1 MTNQNYKAGKE
12 FENFVVHHLEQI
24 GLDVE
29 EQVCIGLRPTGGA
42 HIVDAIAKGQYLN
55 SFKYQFVAGTA
66 EEKIPYEQ
74 CCLQHACDTYG
85 YKKAFLVLA
94 GPGWKHD
101 TEYKEGC
108 FAKYL
113 NTPNVEV
120 VSYEEFMKVVNC
132 L

>member
-12 FENFVVHHLEQI
+12 FENFVVHHLEEM

-29 EQVCIGLRPTGGA
+29 EQVCIGLRPTGSC
-42 HIVDAIAKGQYLN
+42 HIVDVIVESEILGSL
-55 SFKYQFVAGTA
+55 KYQFVAGTA
-66 EEKIPYEQ
+66 EEKIAHEQ

-94 GPGWKHD
+94 GPGWKHAKA
-101 TEYKEGC
+101 YKEGC

-113 NTPNVEV
+113 RTPNVEV
-120 VSYEEFMKVVNC
+120 VSYEEFMEAVK
-132 L
+132 

>member
-1 MTNQNYKAGKE
+1 MTNQNYKAGKA
-12 FENFVVHHLEQI
+12 FENFVVHNLEEM

-29 EQVCIGLRPTGGA
+29 EQVFIGLRPTGGS
-42 HIVDAIAKGQYLN
+42 HVTDAIVETESLA
-55 SFKYQFVAGTA
+55 SFKYQNSAGTA

-74 CCLQHACDTYG
+74 MCLQHACETYG

-101 TEYKEGC
+101 KEYKEGC
-108 FAKYL
+108 FSKWM

-120 VSYEEFMKVVNC
+120 VSYEEFMEAVK
-132 L
+132 